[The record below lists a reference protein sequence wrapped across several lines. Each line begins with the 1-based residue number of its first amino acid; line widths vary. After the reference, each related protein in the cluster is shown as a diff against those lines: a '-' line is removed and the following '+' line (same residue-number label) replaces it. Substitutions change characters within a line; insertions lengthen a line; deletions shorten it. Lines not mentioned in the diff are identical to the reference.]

1 MNAMGL
7 FGEYQQRCSSMLI
20 RFPLSSQSGNLPPTL
35 LSGGIQRGRARDA
48 REMLGGAQE

>member
-20 RFPLSSQSGNLPPTL
+20 RFPLSSQSGNLTRDRPTAANIAL
-35 LSGGIQRGRARDA
+35 GRDSK
-48 REMLGGAQE
+48 GKS